1 MRRWLIFGALFLA
14 QIAGAQK
21 AETPADTPEAGSAE
35 AIAKATTEAR
45 FLSPWVASI
54 PASAKVPSPEKFFGR
69 IMGAPG
75 ELANSEQAEAYLKK
89 LAEASPR
96 VKFFTIGK
104 SEEGRDMVMVAIADE
119 SGIKN
124 LVQLKTMTAMLADP
138 RKVDDVDADKLIGA
152 GRPIYYL
159 NAGLHSDETGST
171 ESVLEL
177 AYRLAVSEQPMIREI
192 REKLVVLI
200 NPVCNP
206 DGRDK
211 VTEWFY
217 TYLKGKTD
225 YANLPRQSPPYWSK
239 YAFVD
244 INRDTHQQTHETT
257 KAVHRVFY
265 EWHPAVVHDL
275 HEAVPLLMSWNG
287 TGP

>member
-1 MRRWLIFGALFLA
+1 MKIICSIALFLFA
-14 QIAGAQK
+14 PILVAQK
-21 AETPADTPEAGSAE
+21 PDALVDTPEPGSAE

-54 PASAKVPSPEKFFGR
+54 PASGKVPSPEKYFGR

-75 ELANSEQAEAYLKK
+75 ELVNSEKAQDYLRA

-96 VKFFTIGK
+96 AKFFTIGK
-104 SEEGRDMVMVAIADE
+104 SEEGRDIVMIAIADE
-119 SGIKN
+119 TGIKN
-124 LVQLKTMTAMLADP
+124 LEELKTATATLADP
-138 RKVDDVDADKLIGA
+138 RKVNAAGAEKLIA
-152 GRPIYYL
+152 MARPIYYL

-177 AYRLAVSEQPMIREI
+177 AYRLAVSEQPMIREM

-217 TYLKGKTD
+217 TYLKGKTE

-257 KAVHRVFY
+257 KAVHRMFY
-265 EWHPAVVHDL
+265 E
-275 HEAVPLLMSWNG
+275 
-287 TGP
+287 

>member
-1 MRRWLIFGALFLA
+1 MKRFLVLLLFSLA
-14 QIAGAQK
+14 AIADAQK
-21 AETPADTPEAGSAE
+21 QNPPADTPEPGTTE

-45 FLSPWVASI
+45 FLSPWVSSV
-54 PASAKVPSPEKFFGR
+54 PASNTVPSPEKFFGR

-75 ELANSEQAEAYLKK
+75 ELVSSGQADKYFQA
-89 LAEASPR
+89 LAAASPR
-96 VKFFTIGK
+96 VKFFRIGK
-104 SEEGRDMVMVAIADE
+104 SEEGRDIVMIAIADE
-119 SGIKN
+119 TGIKN
-124 LVQLKTMTAMLADP
+124 LELLKNTTETLADP
-138 RKVDDVDADKLIGA
+138 RKVDEAGAEKQIAA
-152 GRPIYYL
+152 GRTIYYL

-177 AYRLAVSEQPMIREI
+177 AYRLAVSEQAMIREI

-225 YANLPRQSPPYWSK
+225 YATSASAIAAVLVEIRVRGHQSR
-239 YAFVD
+239 YASTDARNDESGSPDV
-244 INRDTHQQTHETT
+244 
-257 KAVHRVFY
+257 
-265 EWHPAVVHDL
+265 
-275 HEAVPLLMSWNG
+275 S
-287 TGP
+287 